1 MPCDAVGMVP
11 RCQDDIS
18 NTGFTR
24 HHASQKL
31 NCGVDGKTDLCQRF
45 GALQM
50 PDGYPG
56 KSLLKTRW
64 VLLLTILPKGEEVP
78 LQLICVPPRE
88 PVLSGEALL
97 TVGGILLPMVLST

>member
-1 MPCDAVGMVP
+1 MVP

-18 NTGFTR
+18 NTGFTQ

-31 NCGVDGKTDLCQRF
+31 NCGVDGKTDLCQRS

-56 KSLLKTRW
+56 KSLLETRW
-64 VLLLTILPKGEEVP
+64 VLLLAILPKGEEAS
-78 LQLICVPPRE
+78 LQLICVSPSQ
-88 PVLSGEALL
+88 PVLSGEALF
-97 TVGGILLPMVLST
+97 TVGGIFLPMVPST